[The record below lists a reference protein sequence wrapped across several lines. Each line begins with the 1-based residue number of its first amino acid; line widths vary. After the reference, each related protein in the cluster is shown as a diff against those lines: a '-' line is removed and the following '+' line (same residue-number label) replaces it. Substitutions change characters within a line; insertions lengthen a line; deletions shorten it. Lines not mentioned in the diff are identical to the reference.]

1 MGWLQTNFG
10 ALTGQVHPWNPVS
23 ADRFLAC
30 LTIMYGLA
38 RSCSPLNHVP
48 HWSRGLS
55 SSWAAYAKLDLKP
68 PPPGPLPPPPVN
80 FDAPSRPRPVYER
93 PQPKELPIIR
103 SRAPAFIGLGL
114 LGVSAWAGFIVYAM
128 NQERLA
134 SSVTKQVLT
143 QIRASP
149 EVASELGPGVVA
161 EPTWW
166 MMGQPYIDGGI
177 NLLQGKVDISM
188 RVKGSKGAGTL
199 YFTSIRKE
207 KGQPF
212 TILRFKLIC
221 DNGVVL
227 ENLHRESTMP
237 IS

>member
-1 MGWLQTNFG
+1 
-10 ALTGQVHPWNPVS
+10 
-23 ADRFLAC
+23 
-30 LTIMYGLA
+30 MYRLS
-38 RSCSPLNHVP
+38 RSCGSLSRVSQH
-48 HWSRGLS
+48 SRGLS
-55 SSWAAYAKLDLKP
+55 CSRVVCAKLDLKP
-68 PPPGPLPPPPVN
+68 PPPGPPPPSPTN
-80 FDAPSRPRPVYER
+80 FDAPSRPRPIHDR
-93 PQPKELPIIR
+93 PQLKELPVIR

-114 LGVSAWAGFIVYAM
+114 LGVSAWAGFVVYAT

-149 EVASELGPGVVA
+149 EVASELGSGVVA

-166 MMGQPYIDGGI
+166 MIRASPEVASELGSGVVAEPTWWMVGQPYVDGAI
-177 NLLQGKVDISM
+177 NLLQGKVDISV

-227 ENLHRESTMP
+227 ENLHREGIMP

>member
-1 MGWLQTNFG
+1 
-10 ALTGQVHPWNPVS
+10 
-23 ADRFLAC
+23 
-30 LTIMYGLA
+30 MYRLS
-38 RSCSPLNHVP
+38 RSCGSLSRVSQH
-48 HWSRGLS
+48 SRGLS
-55 SSWAAYAKLDLKP
+55 CSRVVCAKLDLKP
-68 PPPGPLPPPPVN
+68 PPPGPPPPPPTN
-80 FDAPSRPRPVYER
+80 FDAPSRPRPIHDR
-93 PQPKELPIIR
+93 PQLKELPVIR

-114 LGVSAWAGFIVYAM
+114 LGVSAWAGFVVYAT

-149 EVASELGPGVVA
+149 EVASELGSGVVA

-166 MMGQPYIDGGI
+166 MVGQPYVDGAI
-177 NLLQGKVDISM
+177 NLLQGKVDISV

-227 ENLHRESTMP
+227 ENLHREGIMP

>member
-1 MGWLQTNFG
+1 M
-10 ALTGQVHPWNPVS
+10 
-23 ADRFLAC
+23 R
-30 LTIMYGLA
+30 GLV
-38 RSCSPLNHVP
+38 RSCGSLSRIPQC
-48 HWSRGLS
+48 SRGLS
-55 SSWAAYAKLDLKP
+55 SSRAIYAKLDLKP
-68 PPPGPLPPPPVN
+68 PPPGPLPPPPVS
-80 FDAPSRPRPVYER
+80 FDAPSRPRPVHER
-93 PQPKELPIIR
+93 PQLKELPVIR
-103 SRAPAFIGLGL
+103 SRVPAFIGLSILGL
-114 LGVSAWAGFIVYAM
+114 SAWAGFVVYAT

-149 EVASELGPGVVA
+149 EVASELGSGVVA

-166 MMGQPYIDGGI
+166 MLGQPYVDGAI

-221 DNGVVL
+221 DNGVIL
-227 ENLHRESTMP
+227 ENLHREGIMP

>member
-1 MGWLQTNFG
+1 MHRL
-10 ALTGQVHPWNPVS
+10 S
-23 ADRFLAC
+23 
-30 LTIMYGLA
+30 
-38 RSCSPLNHVP
+38 RSCGSLSRVSQH
-48 HWSRGLS
+48 SRGLS
-55 SSWAAYAKLDLKP
+55 CSRVIYAKLDLKP
-68 PPPGPLPPPPVN
+68 PPPGPPPPPPTN
-80 FDAPSRPRPVYER
+80 FDAPSRPRPIHDR
-93 PQPKELPIIR
+93 PQLKELPVIR
-103 SRAPAFIGLGL
+103 SRAPTFIGLGL
-114 LGVSAWAGFIVYAM
+114 LGVSAWAGFVVYAT

-149 EVASELGPGVVA
+149 EVASELGSGVAA

-166 MMGQPYIDGGI
+166 MVGQPYVDGAVSNPI
-177 NLLQGKVDISM
+177 HSQALVSTLLVFEGKVDISV
-188 RVKGSKGAGTL
+188 RVKGSKGGGTL

-227 ENLHRESTMP
+227 ENLHREEVMP
-237 IS
+237 IP

>member
-1 MGWLQTNFG
+1 RPR
-10 ALTGQVHPWNPVS
+10 QVH
-23 ADRFLAC
+23 
-30 LTIMYGLA
+30 
-38 RSCSPLNHVP
+38 
-48 HWSRGLS
+48 
-55 SSWAAYAKLDLKP
+55 
-68 PPPGPLPPPPVN
+68 
-80 FDAPSRPRPVYER
+80 ER
-93 PQPKELPIIR
+93 PHLKELPVIR
-103 SRAPAFIGLGL
+103 SRAPAFIGLGI
-114 LGVSAWAGFIVYAM
+114 LGVSAWAGFVVYAT

-166 MMGQPYIDGGI
+166 MVGQPYVDGAI

-207 KGQPF
+207 KGRPF

-227 ENLHRESTMP
+227 ENIHRERIVP